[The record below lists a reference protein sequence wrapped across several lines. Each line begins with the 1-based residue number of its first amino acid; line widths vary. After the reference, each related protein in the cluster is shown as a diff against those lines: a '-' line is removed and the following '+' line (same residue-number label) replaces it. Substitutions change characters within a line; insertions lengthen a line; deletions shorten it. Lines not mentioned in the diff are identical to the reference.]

1 MFPSSELNPLV
12 DFVVYR
18 LRTAE
23 WISGHRF
30 QKGHGYFLDWTA
42 KGRQRALLLQK
53 LIMRHEL
60 TDQSKVRKFSR
71 ICLEEG
77 AARSDDPVPA
87 VERDFWRIC
96 LEELGIGLE
105 ENSLATLTRV
115 VASWEPL
122 P

>member
-1 MFPSSELNPLV
+1 MFPSSELNPLI

-23 WISGHRF
+23 WISGYQF
-30 QKGHGYFLDWTA
+30 QKDRGYLLEWTA

-53 LIMRHEL
+53 LIIRHEL
-60 TDQSKVRKFSR
+60 TDQSNVRKFST
-71 ICLEEG
+71 ICLEE
-77 AARSDDPVPA
+77 ASAPSDDPVPA

-105 ENSLATLTRV
+105 ENSLAALARV
-115 VASWEPL
+115 IASWEPS
-122 P
+122 